1 MREAGTQPVRSV
13 EGVRIHKRDLF
24 ISKVRRPAT
33 RLSSICCAS
42 RRTAA
47 RVIRGSLLAPYSVD
61 PGFLRTE
68 ALREAKQL
76 TWQIDKQKGVATLE
90 SSEYKG
96 PRLELPLRPMLGCIG
111 TAPAN
116 NAAIPTSY
124 PDNFGG
130 NMDYNGMGAG

>member
-1 MREAGTQPVRSV
+1 
-13 EGVRIHKRDLF
+13 LLC
-24 ISKVRRPAT
+24 VRRN
-33 RLSSICCAS
+33 
-42 RRTAA
+42 RTAGCS
-47 RVIRGSLLAPYSVD
+47 GSLLAPYSVD

-68 ALREAKQL
+68 SLRGARQL
-76 TWQIDKQKGVATLE
+76 TWQSDKQKGVATLVPR
-90 SSEYKG
+90 EYKG

-130 NMDYNGMGAG
+130 NMDYNGMGEGVTVMLPVFEPGALLFLGDGHGRQGDGEVTGGAIETSL